1 MDRREIRK
9 MHDESGTDALA
20 IRIEREQLHP
30 TRIDADQRL
39 VGVRR
44 QTRNRPV
51 VTLGPARP
59 GDAALAVAP
68 EHLQD
73 VLRLRATQQLLKARG
88 VIEPQLKGPRAL
100 VGVSD
105 ARFAFYP
112 MSSPL
117 TLLKLGQ

>member
-1 MDRREIRK
+1 MVRREIRK

-39 VGVRR
+39 VGGRR

-51 VTLGPARP
+51 VTPGPARH

-68 EHLQD
+68 ENLQD
-73 VLRLRATQQLLKARG
+73 VLRLRATQQLLIARG
-88 VIEPQLKGPRAL
+88 VTEPQPKGLRAL
-100 VGVSD
+100 VEIGRANV
-105 ARFAFYP
+105 
-112 MSSPL
+112 
-117 TLLKLGQ
+117 